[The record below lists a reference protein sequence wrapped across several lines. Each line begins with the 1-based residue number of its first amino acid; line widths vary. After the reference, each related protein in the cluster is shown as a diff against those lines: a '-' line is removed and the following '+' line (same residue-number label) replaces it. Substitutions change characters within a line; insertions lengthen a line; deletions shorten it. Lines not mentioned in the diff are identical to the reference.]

1 MNDAATKTWSGLRNS
16 EMAQPAPGF
25 TGDRG
30 KITLSGDFAG
40 PFFPLT
46 PVSAVSRGC
55 GAQHGEAIMKYA
67 LVYGLLS
74 GFVVAGVIV
83 AGLAVGGHDSGI
95 FGTLWFGYLVM
106 LVALTFIF
114 VGVKRYRDVERGGV
128 IKFLPAFAMGLG
140 IAICAGIAYA
150 CVWEIYLASTGYRFM
165 DEYAAAIIRHRQAE
179 GASAAELAR
188 VTADMQSLRYELRQ
202 SPVPLPD
209 DLPGDFP
216 GRAARRPGLGRLA
229 AQSPPAAG
237 HARRSGGPAHRR
249 RLSRAYRRIHGL
261 FNALTLRALPSHRKK
276 SSF

>member
-1 MNDAATKTWSGLRNS
+1 
-16 EMAQPAPGF
+16 
-25 TGDRG
+25 
-30 KITLSGDFAG
+30 
-40 PFFPLT
+40 
-46 PVSAVSRGC
+46 
-55 GAQHGEAIMKYA
+55 MKYA

-128 IKFLPAFAMGLG
+128 IKFLPAFFMGLG

-150 CVWEIYLASTGYRFM
+150 CVWEIYLASTGYHFM

-188 VTADMQSLRYELRQ
+188 VTADMQ
-202 SPVPLPD
+202 
-209 DLPGDFP
+209 
-216 GRAARRPGLGRLA
+216 AARESYANPLFRFPMTFLEIFPVGLLVALVSAALLRNPRLLPA
-229 AQSPPAAG
+229 TRGAPAARPTAEG
-237 HARRSGGPAHRR
+237 
-249 RLSRAYRRIHGL
+249 
-261 FNALTLRALPSHRKK
+261 
-276 SSF
+276 